1 MISTS
6 EIAINAAG
14 RRKLQNIIKELYEI
28 SENLDNTV
36 IVAELFSYHLSV
48 KLKTKEKRRVLS
60 EVRIPANEEDLDA
73 SNIFIELLNKMDKKD
88 HYLENFNRKIL
99 KCERCKK
106 NEFNGSFR

>member
-6 EIAINAAG
+6 DSEMVISAAG
-14 RRKLQNIIKELYEI
+14 RKKLEETIKELYEI

-36 IVAELFSYHLSV
+36 IVTELLSYHLSI
-48 KLKTKEKRRVLS
+48 KLKTKEKKRTVS
-60 EVRIPANEEDLDA
+60 EVKISSAQENINA
-73 SNIFIELLNKMDKKD
+73 SDIFIELLNKMDKTD

-106 NEFNGSFR
+106 